1 VSGLSYGI
9 DAAAH
14 RGALAADGLTV
25 AVLGCGVDLTYP
37 PGNALLCDNIVEHGL
52 LISAYPPGTV
62 AARHRLAAR
71 GGLLAALTTATVVVE
86 AGPRSGSRAVAAT
99 AAALG
104 RPVMAVPGPVTSAMS
119 TGCHDLLRDGTAV
132 LVTAATD
139 ILDTLISARRD
150 HPPAPAS
157 AAGAA

>member
-1 VSGLSYGI
+1 MAVRLASLASIPTTTGSSPRFRSGLYSRTTTTG
-9 DAAAH
+9 
-14 RGALAADGLTV
+14 
-25 AVLGCGVDLTYP
+25 P
-37 PGNALLCDNIVEHGL
+37 LLCDSIVEHGL
-52 LISAYPPGTV
+52 LVSAYPPGTV

-71 GGLLAALTTATVVVE
+71 GGLLAALATATVVVE
-86 AGPRSGSRAVAAT
+86 AGLRSGSRAVAAT

-132 LVTAATD
+132 LVTSATD
-139 ILDTLISARRD
+139 ILDALTSARRD